1 MVTVG
6 KYRSRRRRGGK
17 LNVKIVSDHLSKAI
31 ETAKDAVSHPMD
43 HEPMEILKTV
53 EKQAPSVAAKLL
65 NEHVRG
71 DVQTITPMRSL
82 TSEFPNFGGPDP
94 FAYARSL
101 REKFKF
107 DALPRANHERVGGN
121 IFKEAFSTVKKATE
135 SLNPA
140 HSVGSAFDSLDRIHL
155 QDTSLRGI
163 SKNALHARS
172 AFLHANAAYAQTT
185 GLMLAPVTGG
195 ASVAGLGGVGMA
207 TNKIA
212 DAHET
217 MARRI

>member
-17 LNVKIVSDHLSKAI
+17 LNVNLVATHLSKAV
-31 ETAKDAVSHPMD
+31 EKAKDAVSHPMD
-43 HEPMEILKTV
+43 HEPLEILKTV
-53 EKQAPSVAAKLL
+53 EKQEPSVAAKLL

-71 DVQTITPMRSL
+71 NMLTITPMRSL

-94 FAYARSL
+94 YAYARSL

-107 DALPRANHERVGGN
+107 DSLPKADHPRVGGN
-121 IFKEAFSTVKKATE
+121 IFKDAFSTVKKTAAE
-135 SLNPA
+135 LNPA
-140 HSVGSAFDSLDRIHL
+140 NSVGSAFDSMDRIHL

-163 SKNALHARS
+163 SKNSLHARS
-172 AFLHANAAYAQTT
+172 AFLHANAAYSQTT

-195 ASVAGLGGVGMA
+195 ASVAGFGGVAMA
-207 TNKIA
+207 QNKIA

-217 MARRI
+217 IARRI